1 MENGMN
7 KNNVNKSH
15 TDKSLKIWIILVI
28 LAVTAVAIL
37 AAIWAATV
45 IYQYQPVFPFRPLQP
60 PGYIPGDIELFYIA
74 RTVISS
80 VNITL
85 LVVLIAT
92 YASIYIKT
100 RSEFT
105 IGLLIFAIVFL
116 LKDLSSHP
124 FVIGAFGFRLYGLG
138 PFALLP
144 DLFEFMALTVLLYL
158 SVKY

>member
-1 MENGMN
+1 MKNHMN
-7 KNNVNKSH
+7 RNMK
-15 TDKSLKIWIILVI
+15 TWLIIVI
-28 LAVTAVAIL
+28 LAVIAVAIL
-37 AAIWAATV
+37 AALWAVIV
-45 IYQYQPVFPFRPLQP
+45 IYQYQVYQPSFPFGPRQR

-74 RTVISS
+74 RTMISA

-85 LVVLIAT
+85 LVVLTVT
-92 YASIYIKT
+92 YASIYVKT

-116 LKDLSSHP
+116 MKDIASNP
-124 FVIGAFGFRLYGLG
+124 FVIGAFGFTLYGLG

-144 DLFEFMALTVLLYL
+144 DLFEFVALTVLLYL

>member
-1 MENGMN
+1 MENHMN
-7 KNNVNKSH
+7 RN
-15 TDKSLKIWIILVI
+15 LKTWLILVI
-28 LAVTAVAIL
+28 LAVIVVAIL
-37 AAIWAATV
+37 AAIWAAMV
-45 IYQYQPVFPFRPLQP
+45 IYQSQVYQQVFPFRPLQP
-60 PGYIPGDIELFYIA
+60 PGYIPGDIELFYIV
-74 RTVISS
+74 RTVLSA

-85 LVVLIAT
+85 LVVLIVT

-116 LKDLSSHP
+116 MKDLASNP

-144 DLFEFMALTVLLYL
+144 DLFEFVALTVLLYL

>member
-1 MENGMN
+1 MENHMN
-7 KNNVNKSH
+7 RN
-15 TDKSLKIWIILVI
+15 LKTWLIIVV
-28 LAVTAVAIL
+28 LAVIAVAIL
-37 AAIWAATV
+37 AAIWAANA
-45 IYQYQPVFPFRPLQP
+45 IYQSQIYQPGFPFRHLEP
-60 PGYIPGDIELFYIA
+60 PEYIPGDIELFYIV
-74 RTVISS
+74 RTVTSA

-85 LVVLIAT
+85 LVVLIVT
-92 YASIYIKT
+92 YASIYTKT

-116 LKDLSSHP
+116 MKDLASNP

-144 DLFEFMALTVLLYL
+144 DLFELAALTILLYL

>member
-1 MENGMN
+1 MENHMN
-7 KNNVNKSH
+7 RN
-15 TDKSLKIWIILVI
+15 LKTWLILVI
-28 LAVTAVAIL
+28 LAVIAVAIL
-37 AAIWAATV
+37 AAIWAATA
-45 IYQYQPVFPFRPLQP
+45 IYQSQVYQPGFPFRPLQP
-60 PGYIPGDIELFYIA
+60 PGYIPGDIELFYIV
-74 RTVISS
+74 RTVISA

-85 LVVLIAT
+85 LVVLIVT

-116 LKDLSSHP
+116 MKDLASNP

-144 DLFEFMALTVLLYL
+144 DLFEFVALTVLLYL

>member
-1 MENGMN
+1 MN
-7 KNNVNKSH
+7 RN
-15 TDKSLKIWIILVI
+15 LKIWLILVI
-28 LAVTAVAIL
+28 LAVIAVAIL
-37 AAIWAATV
+37 AAIWAAMV
-45 IYQYQPVFPFRPLQP
+45 IYQSQVYQQVFPFRPLQP
-60 PGYIPGDIELFYIA
+60 PGYISGDIELFYIV
-74 RTVISS
+74 RTVLSA
-80 VNITL
+80 VNLTL
-85 LVVLIAT
+85 LVVLIVT

-116 LKDLSSHP
+116 MKDLTSNP

-144 DLFEFMALTVLLYL
+144 DLFEFVALTVLLYL

>member
-1 MENGMN
+1 M
-7 KNNVNKSH
+7 K
-15 TDKSLKIWIILVI
+15 TWLIIVI
-28 LAVTAVAIL
+28 LAVIAVAIL
-37 AAIWAATV
+37 AAIWAVIV
-45 IYQYQPVFPFRPLQP
+45 IYQYQVYQPGFPFRPL
-60 PGYIPGDIELFYIA
+60 PGSIPGDIELFYIA
-74 RTVISS
+74 RTMISA

-85 LVVLIAT
+85 LVVLIVT
-92 YASIYIKT
+92 YASIYVKT

-116 LKDLSSHP
+116 MKDIASNP

-144 DLFEFMALTVLLYL
+144 DLFEFVALTVLLYL

>member
-1 MENGMN
+1 
-7 KNNVNKSH
+7 
-15 TDKSLKIWIILVI
+15 
-28 LAVTAVAIL
+28 
-37 AAIWAATV
+37 
-45 IYQYQPVFPFRPLQP
+45 LQP
-60 PGYIPGDIELFYIA
+60 PPRYIPGDIELFYIV
-74 RTVISS
+74 RTVLSA

-85 LVVLIAT
+85 LVVLIVT

-116 LKDLSSHP
+116 MKDLAANP

-144 DLFEFMALTVLLYL
+144 DLFEFVALTVLLYL

>member
-1 MENGMN
+1 MENDMN

-15 TDKSLKIWIILVI
+15 MDKSLRIWIILVI
-28 LAVTAVAIL
+28 LAVIAVAIL

-45 IYQYQPVFPFRPLQP
+45 IYQYQSGFPFRPLQP
-60 PGYIPGDIELFYIA
+60 QGTIAGDIELFYIV
-74 RTVISS
+74 RTAISA

-85 LVVLIAT
+85 LVVLIVT
-92 YASIYIKT
+92 YASIYTKT

-116 LKDLSSHP
+116 MKDIASNP

-144 DLFEFMALTVLLYL
+144 DLFEFIALTVLLYL

>member
-1 MENGMN
+1 M
-7 KNNVNKSH
+7 
-15 TDKSLKIWIILVI
+15 DKSLRIWIILVI
-28 LAVTAVAIL
+28 LAVIAVAIL

-45 IYQYQPVFPFRPLQP
+45 IYQYQVYQQGFPFRPLQP
-60 PGYIPGDIELFYIA
+60 SGSIPGDIELFYIV
-74 RTVISS
+74 RTAISA

-85 LVVLIAT
+85 LVVLIVT

-116 LKDLSSHP
+116 MKDIASNP

>member
-1 MENGMN
+1 MENHMN
-7 KNNVNKSH
+7 RN
-15 TDKSLKIWIILVI
+15 LKTWLILVI
-28 LAVTAVAIL
+28 LAVIAVAIL

-45 IYQYQPVFPFRPLQP
+45 IYQSQVYQPSFPFRPLQP

-74 RTVISS
+74 RTVISAI
-80 VNITL
+80 NITL
-85 LVVLIAT
+85 LVVLIVT

-105 IGLLIFAIVFL
+105 IGLLIFAIIFL
-116 LKDLSSHP
+116 MKDLTSNP

-144 DLFEFMALTVLLYL
+144 DLFEFVALTVLLYL

>member
-1 MENGMN
+1 MENHMN
-7 KNNVNKSH
+7 RN
-15 TDKSLKIWIILVI
+15 LKTWLILVI
-28 LAVTAVAIL
+28 LAVIAVIL
-37 AAIWAATV
+37 AAIWAATA
-45 IYQYQPVFPFRPLQP
+45 IYQSQVYQPGFPFRPLQP
-60 PGYIPGDIELFYIA
+60 PGYIPGDIELFYIV
-74 RTVISS
+74 RTVISA

-85 LVVLIAT
+85 LVVLIVT
-92 YASIYIKT
+92 YASIYVKT

-116 LKDLSSHP
+116 MKDLAANP

-144 DLFEFMALTVLLYL
+144 DLFEFVALTVLLYL